1 MELGLT
7 GRTALV
13 CASTSG
19 LGRATATALAH
30 DGATVVVSG
39 RSDER
44 ARDVAAGLPGAV
56 GIGADLVA
64 PGGAEALFAATVD
77 RVGTPDVLVLN
88 GPGPAPGTA
97 RDVDADGIATAIA
110 TLVAPHRVLVEL
122 ALPAMLEQG
131 WGRVLSISSSSVE
144 APIPGLALS
153 NLGRAALAGYL
164 KTLAGEVAA
173 SGVTVNSLLPG
184 RIATP
189 RAEQID
195 TAVAERTRRSREE
208 VERETR
214 ATIPAGRYGD
224 PVEFGAAA
232 AFLCSA
238 PAAYI
243 TGTALRCDGGM
254 VPTL

>member
-1 MELGLT
+1 MDLGLA
-7 GRTALV
+7 GRSALV

-19 LGRATATALAH
+19 LGRATAAALARN
-30 DGATVVVSG
+30 GARVVVSG
-39 RSDER
+39 RSAER
-44 ARDVAAGLPGAV
+44 ARAAAEELPGAV

-64 PGGAEALFAATVD
+64 PGGAEELFAATVD
-77 RVGTPDVLVLN
+77 QVGSPDILVLN
-88 GPGPAPGTA
+88 GPGPPPGTA
-97 RDVDADGIATAIA
+97 RDVDADGVRSAID
-110 TLVAPHRVLVEL
+110 TLVVPHQVLLEL
-122 ALPAMLEQG
+122 ALPEMVRRG
-131 WGRVLSISSSSVE
+131 WGRVLSISSTSIE

-153 NLGRAALAGYL
+153 NLARAALAGHL
-164 KTLAGEVAA
+164 KTLAAEVAP

-195 TAVAERTRRSREE
+195 TAVAERTGRPRED
-208 VERETR
+208 VEADVR
-214 ATIPAGRYGD
+214 ATIPVGRYGD
-224 PVEFGAAA
+224 PEEFGAAA
-232 AFLCSA
+232 AFLCSV